1 MKGFL
6 IFAISAILTCQAF
19 AADSFEEYR
28 KSIMG
33 EYKSYLDEMDRQFS
47 AFLKQQWKE
56 YNGQKPVKQF
66 DEPKPV
72 VQPEAK
78 PLAKPE
84 PIKIIAK
91 PAPVM
96 PKPEPVMEQP
106 VATAKPEPVKETP
119 KIQVPK
125 VEPPKPVVIPKP
137 APVKELPKA
146 ETKPEPAEPKE
157 PTPAFSGEIP
167 EPTPSYAP
175 VAEGDAVDL
184 TFFGLNLKIPYDKKI
199 KANVQKP
206 VSSDNVAKW
215 WEAVASADYN
225 KSLTVLQK
233 TAKDSDLSDWGYVM
247 LVDRFTSKLM
257 YDASEQKM
265 LAWFFLIKSG
275 YNAKLGYTKSG
286 VTKMMLPADANLYDI
301 SFYTFDNKRY
311 YLANTLEK
319 ISTSTDSLYT
329 YKGNYPSA
337 VKSVSFMNMKQ
348 PKLSFARFDRDL
360 NFEYNKNKYTVKA
373 VANKYDIA
381 YLTSFPQT
389 DLPIYTSSTVPM
401 WVDKTVLPTLAGI
414 IQGKSVEES
423 VNILL
428 RFVQTAFDYKTDD
441 QQFGKE
447 KSFYAEEIIYYPYSD
462 CEDRSVFFAYLV
474 EKLLKKDVVMLNYPD
489 HVATAVDMG
498 KTVGAYLTY
507 KGKNY
512 TVADPTYINATV
524 GMVMPQYKKVNP
536 EIEETGI

>member
-6 IFAISAILTCQAF
+6 VIAISCIFAFQAY
-19 AADSFEEYR
+19 AADNFEDYK
-28 KSIMG
+28 KSVMG

-56 YNGQKPVKQF
+56 YKGQKPVKQF

-72 VQPEAK
+72 VQPETK
-78 PLAKPE
+78 PAAKPE
-84 PIKIIAK
+84 PVKIIAK
-91 PAPVM
+91 PAPA
-96 PKPEPVMEQP
+96 PVVVP
-106 VATAKPEPVKETP
+106 APKPEPVKEQP
-119 KIQVPK
+119 KA
-125 VEPPKPVVIPKP
+125 EAPKPVVKPK
-137 APVKELPKA
+137 E
-146 ETKPEPAEPKE
+146 EPAEPKE
-157 PTPAFSGEIP
+157 PQPSFTGEIP
-167 EPTPSYAP
+167 EPKPFYAP
-175 VAEGDAVDL
+175 TEGDSVDM
-184 TFFGLNLKIPYDKKI
+184 TFFGVSLNIPYDKRI

-215 WEAVASADYN
+215 WETVASADYN

-233 TAKDSDLSDWGYVM
+233 AAKDINLSDWGYVM

-257 YDASEQKM
+257 FEASEQKM
-265 LAWFFLIKSG
+265 LAWFFLVKSG

-286 VTKMMLPADANLYDI
+286 VTKLMLPADSSLYDI
-301 SFYTFDNKRY
+301 SFYTFDSKRF
-311 YLANTLEK
+311 YLVNTLEK
-319 ISTSTDSLYT
+319 ISTSTDALYT
-329 YKGNYPSA
+329 YKGNYPTA
-337 VKSVSFMNMKQ
+337 TKAVSFLNMKQ

-360 NFEYNKNKYTVKA
+360 SFEYDKNTYTVKA

-389 DLPIYTSSTVPM
+389 DLPIYTSAAVPQ
-401 WVDKTVLPTLAGI
+401 WVDKTILPTLAGI
-414 IQGKSVEES
+414 IQGKSTEES
-423 VNILL
+423 INILL

-498 KTVGAYLTY
+498 DKTVGAYLTY
-507 KGKNY
+507 KGKKY
-512 TVADPTYINATV
+512 SVADPTYINATV
-524 GMVMPQYKKVNP
+524 GMVMPQYKSVSP